1 MRNFLIY
8 GVILIALVLA
18 IGSYFQPDA
27 GSREISLSE
36 VIEQAKNGEIKS
48 IEVEENLLLIQIK
61 GDTGLVRSRKESS
74 SSIEEILRDNQ
85 ILIGTS
91 DNAVEVK
98 IKGPGGFGSFFGIII
113 NFLPLL
119 IFGGILLFMMK
130 QAQGTN
136 SQAMSFG
143 KSKARM
149 QSGEKPTIKF
159 EDVAGQ
165 DEAKAELEE
174 VVDFLKHPQ
183 KFVAL
188 GAKIPRG
195 VLLIGSPGTG
205 KTLLAKAVS
214 GEAEVP
220 FFSISGS
227 EFVEMFVGVG
237 ASRVRDLFDKA
248 KKNAP
253 AIVFVDEIDAV
264 GRQRGAGLGGSHD
277 EREQTLNQ
285 ILVEMDGFE
294 STTNIIVIAATN
306 RPDVL
311 DPALIRP
318 GRFDRQVTLD
328 LPDLKG
334 RKAVLDVHAK
344 GKPFEK
350 IVSLETV
357 ARQTPGFSGADLANL
372 LNEAAILTARRKKK
386 KISMDELNESVDR
399 LIAGPEKKSRMMTV
413 DEKKIIAYHE
423 AGHTIVGHYLED
435 ADPVFKVTIVPRGMA
450 GGYTRSLPKD
460 DRTLRDQAYYKAT
473 MAQALGGY
481 VSEKIIFGI
490 PTTGAHDDISK
501 VTQIAKEMVT
511 QWGMSEKL
519 GTRTFGKRESMIF
532 LGKNISEQRDYSE
545 RTASEIDEE
554 IKILVDEAKAKC
566 ESVIVHNKEKLILL
580 AETLIEVETIES
592 DKLIELLDK
601 NTTQEEINKNLNDLD
616 EKNKSINSDKNQE
629 KKTEIKLNPS
639 GPTID

>member
-36 VIEQAKNGEIKS
+36 VIEQAKNGEVKS

-85 ILIGTS
+85 IPIGTS
-91 DNAVEVK
+91 ANAVEVK

-165 DEAKAELEE
+165 DEAKNELEE

-566 ESVIVHNKEKLILL
+566 ESVILHNKEKLILL

-601 NTTQEEINKNLNDLD
+601 NKTEEKINKNLNDLE
-616 EKNKSINSDKNQE
+616 EKNKSINSDNNQE
-629 KKTEIKLNPS
+629 KKTEIKFNPS